1 MSTANPLRLNRRLVA
16 ATFLCC
22 AALSG
27 QARQSREI
35 KLDEL
40 KRAVVIVATFDQDG
54 RPLLQGS
61 GFFVTPDRIVTN
73 LHVIDRA
80 TAIHIKTFTGMTLIV
95 ETIIASDAGSD
106 LALLQ
111 VTGRAEA
118 FLAVDRA
125 RPTEGEPIILLS
137 NPQGSTWKVAR
148 GVVGRIWEFANTGSR
163 LQITADVLPGSSG
176 GPVINRR
183 GLVVGIAVMRMDS
196 GDNLNFAV
204 PAASLQRLQTQ
215 SLTARN
221 LPGH

>member
-1 MSTANPLRLNRRLVA
+1 MRHGGVLVA
-16 ATFLCC
+16 E
-22 AALSG
+22 ALDADPLVG
-27 QARQSREI
+27 VE
-35 KLDEL
+35 DG
-40 KRAVVIVATFDQDG
+40 AVPV
-54 RPLLQGS
+54 
-61 GFFVTPDRIVTN
+61 
-73 LHVIDRA
+73 
-80 TAIHIKTFTGMTLIV
+80 V
-95 ETIIASDAGSD
+95 EEA
-106 LALLQ
+106 
-111 VTGRAEA
+111 A